1 MQILLHSLVILL
13 SLTMVRTRPQDLTER
28 EFRQDGR
35 SLSGEGA
42 GEGVIISGG
51 YTKTRRQGR
60 AGYTEVLH
68 HMGPD
73 TVVRSYETDLET
85 EKILDSIEH
94 VNNALA
100 HLDEGIAD
108 KDAEEVSE
116 ARGEESKNVFQVLW
130 EQILSG

>member
-1 MQILLHSLVILL
+1 MGDSLVILL
-13 SLTMVRTRPQDLTER
+13 SLGMVRTRPQELTER

-35 SLSGEGA
+35 SLSGEGEGA
-42 GEGVIISGG
+42 GEGVVISGG

-85 EKILDSIEH
+85 EEILASIEH
-94 VNNALA
+94 VNNALT
-100 HLDEGIAD
+100 HLDEEIAD

>member
-1 MQILLHSLVILL
+1 MGVIHSLVILL
-13 SLTMVRTRPQDLTER
+13 SLAMVTTRPQDLTER

-35 SLSGEGA
+35 SLSGE

-85 EKILDSIEH
+85 EEILASIEH

-100 HLDEGIAD
+100 HLDEEIAH
-108 KDAEEVSE
+108 KDAEE
-116 ARGEESKNVFQVLW
+116 ES
-130 EQILSG
+130 